1 MHITSFG
8 HAAIKVRD
16 LDSSEAFYSGIL
28 GMPVVM
34 RFPEEQELSFGVGK
48 SSLFMV
54 QAVGKD
60 APAPDSRTLGVHHMA
75 FIVGNNPATLDAA
88 ARALSQHGVRYEH
101 VAHEEYESLY
111 CRDPDGH
118 LIELYYWPSW

>member
-1 MHITSFG
+1 MNITALG
-8 HAAIKVRD
+8 HAAIRVRD
-16 LDSSEAFYSGIL
+16 LESSEAFYSGVL

-34 RFPEEQELSFGVGK
+34 RFPEEQELGFGIGGASV
-48 SSLFMV
+48 FMV

-60 APAPDSRTLGVHHMA
+60 APAPDERTLGVHHMA
-75 FIVGNNPATLDAA
+75 FIVGNNPAPLSDAA
-88 ARALSQHGVRYEH
+88 HQLDRHGVRYQR
-101 VAHEEYESLY
+101 VMHEEFESLF

>member
-1 MHITSFG
+1 MNITALG
-8 HAAIKVRD
+8 HAAIRVRD
-16 LDSSEAFYSGIL
+16 LDSSEAFYSGVL

-34 RFPEEQELSFGVGK
+34 RFPDEQELSFGIGE
-48 SSLFMV
+48 SSVFMV

-60 APAPDSRTLGVHHMA
+60 APPPDARTLGVHHMA
-75 FIVGNNPATLDAA
+75 FIVGNNPATLNDAA
-88 ARALSQHGVRYEH
+88 QQLDRHGVKYHH
-101 VAHEEYESLY
+101 VAHDEFESLF

>member
-1 MHITSFG
+1 MHITALG
-8 HAAIKVRD
+8 HAAIRVRD
-16 LDSSEAFYSGIL
+16 LESSEAFYSGVL

-34 RFPEEQELSFGVGK
+34 RFPEERELGFGIGGASV
-48 SSLFMV
+48 FMV

-60 APAPDSRTLGVHHMA
+60 APAPDERTLGVHHMA
-75 FIVGNNPATLDAA
+75 FIVGNNPATLADAA
-88 ARALSQHGVRYEH
+88 QQLDRHGVRYQR
-101 VAHEEYESLY
+101 VMHEEFESLF